1 MTIAGLVMAGGRST
15 RYGKQKLFELHENEA
30 LWMKSV
36 RALQKANIHD
46 IYVLTN
52 NNLNDHFLAHD
63 VHVLIDQS
71 PHAGPMHA
79 LHGAMS
85 ALHEDFEW
93 FQVLAGD
100 LPTVTP
106 QLLIELQNHLQ
117 ANEDYDCLLPINNG
131 KLQPLHGLYHRNCL
145 RALQHQSSKDASMR
159 TLIERVNTRT
169 IDFSH
174 KHDFMNINYEH
185 DWKGVGR

>member
-1 MTIAGLVMAGGRST
+1 MTIAGLIMAGGRST

-52 NNLNDHFLAHD
+52 DTLNKHFLTND
-63 VHVLIDQS
+63 VHVLIDHS
-71 PHAGPMHA
+71 PHAGPLHA
-79 LHGAMS
+79 LHGAMN

-100 LPTVTP
+100 LPTVHH
-106 QLLIELQNHLQ
+106 QLLLKLQNNLS
-117 ANEDYDCLLPINNG
+117 ATEDCDCLLPINNG

-145 RALQHQSSKDASMR
+145 RVLQHQSSDDASMR
-159 TLIERVNTRT
+159 QLIERVNTRT
-169 IDFSH
+169 IDFSN
-174 KHDFMNINYEH
+174 KHDFININYEH
-185 DWKGVGR
+185 DWKGVQR